1 MSALTAQLARGDPQ
15 QKGFSGDGGAD
26 WESGYEETEEE
37 QSDEDD
43 DDYIDDDPAMPKM
56 EGLLRRKDWDEGLWD
71 DTYAIL
77 QRELLLLYRPD
88 GIEMC
93 AELLESIDTRDIL
106 DLVSDNGLLQLILP
120 ATGTEARN
128 PVILCGPG
136 VEDWATALRR
146 AMIMF
151 GDQGLLISGWL
162 LKRSLDARA
171 PPRERFVRVSNHYL
185 RYFKGEGV
193 GELELGSLNLV
204 LVESV
209 GPAGVEGGAG
219 GCVFEVLSEHRLFIF
234 ETGSR
239 ADMQL
244 WVSGESGL
252 PWLMYAS
259 FCASLYASSL
269 SFAFCHARSLSPL
282 PPPHHYTPSPYLLHP
297 PPTPS
302 PNTPSLPLTPPRWRR

>member
-1 MSALTAQLARGDPQ
+1 MQHLRRLSTNMSALTAQLARGDPQ
-15 QKGFSGDGGAD
+15 RQGDGMGAD
-26 WESGYEETEEE
+26 GLDWEAGYEETEEE

-43 DDYIDDDPAMPKM
+43 DDYIDDDPAVPKM
-56 EGLLRRKDWDEGLWD
+56 EGLLRRKDWDEGIWD

-77 QRELLLLYRPD
+77 QRELLRLYRPD

-120 ATGTEARN
+120 ATGLEARN

-136 VEDWATALRR
+136 VEEWTAVLRR
-146 AMIMF
+146 AMVMF

-171 PPRERFVRVSNHYL
+171 APRERFVRVSNHYL

-209 GPAGVEGGAG
+209 GPASSGGD
-219 GCVFEVLSEHRLFIF
+219 CVFEVLSEHRLFVF
-234 ETGSR
+234 ETGSA
-239 ADMQL
+239 ADRKL
-244 WVSGESGL
+244 WVS
-252 PWLMYAS
+252 
-259 FCASLYASSL
+259 FSLRLQHVSATVSPL
-269 SFAFCHARSLSPL
+269 SFAVH
-282 PPPHHYTPSPYLLHP
+282 
-297 PPTPS
+297 
-302 PNTPSLPLTPPRWRR
+302 